1 MNIKVL
7 LSGGWGYG
15 NLGDD
20 AILLASIELIKKKLP
35 HAEITIMSYSPQDTA
50 TLIPSLKVIPSIHR
64 IIYGNRAYK
73 QLRTY
78 KHTTNIEA
86 FPLLWRIISKIKR
99 IIGHDSNYKSYSIL
113 EKKIR
118 GNKLEALKEIFRQ
131 HDIFIM
137 SGGGYF
143 NEWEDSFNS
152 RIIELELSK
161 QCSSSFIVGQT
172 LGPFSKAKQDILKQ
186 HLNEIKRVYVR
197 DIASLNELNELGYNT
212 ILIPDLALS
221 YIPQQYRL
229 IDKITIIPAEIPRY
243 KRDEFT
249 QAIYSICKTMKL
261 PVQIAITRLYN
272 GDINCAKDLFNRM
285 KNIGIKNVTLHIPTN
300 YIEIVQTISHSKYV
314 ISRNL
319 HGLII
324 GWREGAKCICLHK
337 ERKLISFMAQISA
350 SDCIVDIEGDIAM
363 QLLKCFNKLNTLNT
377 CKQYEIHKSLVMQ
390 ITNNISF
397 T

>member
-1 MNIKVL
+1 MRIL

-20 AILLASIELIKKKLP
+20 AILLASIELIKKKIP
-35 HAEITIMSYSPQDTA
+35 NAEITVMSYSPQDT
-50 TLIPSLKVIPSIHR
+50 TSLISGIKVIPSIHR
-64 IIYGNRAYK
+64 IVYGNRAYK

-78 KHTTNIEA
+78 KHTLNIEA
-86 FPLLWRIISKIKR
+86 YSLLWRIISLIKR
-99 IIGHDSNYKSYSIL
+99 IIRYKSNYKSKSIL
-113 EKKIR
+113 DKFIR
-118 GNKLEALKEIFRQ
+118 GDAFESLKNKFSQ
-131 HDIFIM
+131 YDIFIM

-152 RIIELELSK
+152 RILELELSK
-161 QCSSSFIVGQT
+161 QCHSSFIVGQT
-172 LGPFSKAKQDILKQ
+172 LGPFSKAKQEILKQ
-186 HLNEIKRVYVR
+186 RLNEIKRIYVR
-197 DIASLNELNELGYNT
+197 DTASLNELNRLGYNA

-221 YIPQQYRL
+221 YIPQQYGL
-229 IDKITIIPAEIPRY
+229 IDKITIIPAEIPQY
-243 KRDEFT
+243 KRDEFI
-249 QAIYSICKTMKL
+249 QAIYGICKITKL
-261 PVQIAITRLYN
+261 PIQIGITRLYN

-285 KNIGIKNVTLHIPTN
+285 KKIGIENVTLHIPAN
-300 YIEIVQTISHSKYV
+300 YIEVVQMISHSKYV

-337 ERKLISFMAQISA
+337 ERKFISFMAQISA
-350 SDCIVDIEGDIAM
+350 SDCIVDIDGDIAM
-363 QLLKCFNKLNTLNT
+363 QLLKCFDKLNSLDT

-390 ITNNISF
+390 IVNNISF

>member
-35 HAEITIMSYSPQDTA
+35 HAEITVMSYSPQDTA
-50 TLIPSLKVIPSIHR
+50 TLIPGLKVISSIHR

-86 FPLLWRIISKIKR
+86 FPLLWRSISIIKR
-99 IIGHDSNYKSYSIL
+99 IIGYNSNNKSNLLL
-113 EKKIR
+113 EKKIK
-118 GNKLEALKEIFRQ
+118 GDKLETLKKLFSQ
-131 HDIFIM
+131 YDIFIM

-161 QCSSSFIVGQT
+161 QCGSSFIMGQT
-172 LGPFSKAKQDILKQ
+172 LGPFSKIKQDVLRQ
-186 HLNEIKRVYVR
+186 YLNEIKRIYVR
-197 DIASLNELNELGYNT
+197 DTASLNELNGLGYNA
-212 ILIPDLALS
+212 ILTPDLALS
-221 YIPQQYRL
+221 YIPQQYEL
-229 IDKITIIPAEIPRY
+229 IDRITIIPAEIPRH

-272 GDINCAKDLFNRM
+272 GDINCAKDLFDRM
-285 KNIGIKNVTLHIPTN
+285 QKIGIKDVTLHIPTS
-300 YIEIVQTISHSKYV
+300 YIEVIQAISHSKYV

-337 ERKLISFMAQISA
+337 ERKFISFMDQIGA
-350 SDCIVDIEGDIAM
+350 SDCIVDIEGNIAM
-363 QLLKCFNKLNTLNT
+363 QILKCFDKLNIMDT

-390 ITNNISF
+390 ITNNLFFI
-397 T
+397 